1 MRKSSTLKCALVRFV
16 VPLLLI
22 AIFCYAPS
30 AIATTEVS
38 GNEVN
43 TDGKLVNEQLTKT
56 SLGGHNEEEKF
67 KGFFFPKPIP
77 IVKPF
82 PKPIPKPSPIV
93 KHIPK
98 PFVVKK
104 PIPDVEP
111 ELIFKL
117 PPFTKKPLPKWLPPF
132 RKKPLPKKPFPKV
145 KKSKFPKHSPPPPM
159 HKPISIP

>member
-1 MRKSSTLKCALVRFV
+1 MLVDCWYASIFGLFV
-16 VPLLLI
+16 FFAPLLLI
-22 AIFCYAPS
+22 ASFCYAPS

-82 PKPIPKPSPIV
+82 PKPIPKPTPIV
-93 KHIPK
+93 KPIPK
-98 PFVVKK
+98 PFAVKK
-104 PIPDVEP
+104 PILDVEP
-111 ELIFKL
+111 ELIFKIK
-117 PPFTKKPLPKWLPPF
+117 PIRIKPFPKPLP
-132 RKKPLPKKPFPKV
+132 PLPKRPFPKV
-145 KKSKFPKHSPPPPM
+145 KKSKFPKHSQANSQANSN
-159 HKPISIP
+159 SII